1 MGQRFSRS
9 QTTPGTGTT
18 NEDSMRATGTYF
30 GPNFVLESNG
40 IAPGNSR
47 AFLEDIMNVL
57 STNQDSTDV
66 DQLQAFGDLYAQL
79 PPAEL
84 KACQTIQSKVNLQ
97 KSTLRLSR
105 VKEAQSLQYKLQ
117 FKFDLLESGYIRVLW
132 GARERINSNPN
143 GTTYT
148 YVDKNGT
155 LAKEWKFGP
164 FPAGLNQ
171 VFELPNEFLIDAA
184 ILKIADMEWV
194 TNMELETPLSPSMPM
209 SPAMEN
215 QPPEFSAPNDPV
227 AMVTPSVEAPSN
239 PESVTLQIDPAVKSS
254 SAVEPTLY
262 NLIVIVELEH
272 SSKVVPNVDCQST
285 FVSFAPSSDMKL
297 SVQFMKQ
304 LLIIDGLSYVLQEIY
319 GFTELESE
327 SPNASTLF

>member
-9 QTTPGTGTT
+9 QTTQGTGTM
-18 NEDSMRATGTYF
+18 NDDSMRATGTYF

-40 IAPGNSR
+40 ISPGNSR

-57 STNQDSTDV
+57 STNQDSTDA

-105 VKEAQSLQYKLQ
+105 VKDVQSLQYKLQ

-132 GARERINSNPN
+132 GARERINTNQN

-164 FPAGLNQ
+164 FSAGLNQ
-171 VFELPNEFLIDAA
+171 VFELPDEFLIDEA
-184 ILKIADMEWV
+184 ILKTADMEWV
-194 TNMELETPLSPSMPM
+194 TNMELETPLSPNMPL
-209 SPAMEN
+209 SPMHNLPVGNSEPGSPTVLISSEN
-215 QPPEFSAPNDPV
+215 PNPSESE
-227 AMVTPSVEAPSN
+227 AVTV
-239 PESVTLQIDPAVKSS
+239 QIDPAVKSS
-254 SAVEPTLY
+254 SPVEPSLY
-262 NLIVIVELEH
+262 NLIVIVELDNP
-272 SSKVVPNVDCQST
+272 SKVVPNVDSQST
-285 FVSFAPSSDMKL
+285 FVSFAPSNDMKL

-319 GFTELESE
+319 GFTELETD
-327 SPNASTLF
+327 SPNASTLV